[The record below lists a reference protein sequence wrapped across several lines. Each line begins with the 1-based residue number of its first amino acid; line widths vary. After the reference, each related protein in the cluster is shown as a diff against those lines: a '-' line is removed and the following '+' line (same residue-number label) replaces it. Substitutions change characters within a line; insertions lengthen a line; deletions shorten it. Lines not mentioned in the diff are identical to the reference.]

1 MQSPLEHTQEQSD
14 LHPAGNSFS
23 RRSLVKSLAGLGVA
37 AAVLTP
43 PLALVSPT
51 AARST
56 DSLIV
61 NTPGA
66 RLRSGPG
73 TGYRTLASLAKGTEV
88 RYLADGGSA
97 NGYRWYKVRVLATGK
112 EGFVAASLLSAPD
125 GGTSPDPVIIGTA
138 RTTAAV
144 NLRSG
149 PSTSHQVLRVV
160 PSGATVKISGTVR
173 NGFRYVTH
181 NGLAG
186 WIADQYLASDVPGDG
201 PYDPNYATT
210 TAALNLRT
218 EPSLSARVLLVMP
231 EGARVRLLEGGSGQ
245 FRKVSYNGT
254 VGWAA
259 YAYLN

>member
-1 MQSPLEHTQEQSD
+1 MQSTLEHTQEPTDPQN
-14 LHPAGNSFS
+14 ARTSFT
-23 RRSLVKSLAGLGVA
+23 RRSLMKTVAGLGVA

-43 PLALVSPT
+43 AVALVSPT

-61 NTPGA
+61 NTSGA

-73 TGYRTLASLAKGTEV
+73 TSYRTLAYLAKGTEV

-97 NGYRWYKVRVLATGK
+97 NGYRWYKVRVLTTGK
-112 EGFVAASLLSAPD
+112 EGFMAASLLSAPD
-125 GGTSPDPVIIGTA
+125 GGTGSDPVISGAGWTI
-138 RTTAAV
+138 AAV

-149 PSTSHQVLRVV
+149 PSSSNQVLRVV
-160 PSGATVKISGTVR
+160 PSGARIGVSNTVR
-173 NGFRYVTH
+173 SGFRYVVH

-186 WIADQYLASDVPGDG
+186 WIFDAYISFSDGGNQPETF
-201 PYDPNYATT
+201 TT
-210 TAALNLRT
+210 TAALNLRS
-218 EPSLSARVLLVMP
+218 EPSTSAKILLVMP
-231 EGARVRLLEGGSGQ
+231 EGATVQAASGTAPG
-245 FRKVSYNGT
+245 FRQVIYRGT